1 VRSGLTDSAPIL
13 EFALMGAD
21 EESET
26 KSKSVETSL
35 VASDVIYEANG
46 LQLGETSDGQ
56 IVLIVDAGR
65 IAPENRLTNR

>member
-1 VRSGLTDSAPIL
+1 MRSDLTDSAPIL

-21 EESET
+21 ENAET
-26 KSKSVETSL
+26 QSKSVETSL
-35 VASDVIYEANG
+35 VASDIIYEADG

-65 IAPENRLTNR
+65 IAPENRPANR